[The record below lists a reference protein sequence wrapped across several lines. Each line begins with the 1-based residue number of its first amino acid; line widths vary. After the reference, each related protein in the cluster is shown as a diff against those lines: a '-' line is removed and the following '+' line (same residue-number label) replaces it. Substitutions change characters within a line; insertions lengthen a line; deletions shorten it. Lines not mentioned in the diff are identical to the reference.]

1 MSDNNELDS
10 FFSELSNNE
19 PKKEA
24 SPKQQETSDVSL
36 EDEFARLLNNFISGE
51 DTPPPSTEAK
61 PQSNTSSGL
70 EDFITEEKQTQPQN
84 LDNFVPTEAP
94 ASKENL
100 DNFIT
105 EDSSTDL
112 TSALSQAKVE
122 VMPEKSEEEILLKSE
137 EFELSRAI
145 YNFQDGIN
153 AIADKKN
160 LKTPVMEYDY
170 KMLHPNY
177 KPSVG
182 RKIAQYLLDCW
193 DLINKYDPENMKRL
207 SKDATDEEF
216 LVFAESLTDTDM
228 QLVIISYVEILINL
242 EICEVKYEQMKEI
255 AIKNKIKKEL
265 YEEYMKLQERKN
277 MFIEK
282 LKQQNFPINV
292 DALMNNYFKAAQKDA
307 KGAFDALTKNPAMYT
322 PIEFDKIKP
331 KFFGLIKVAPEDGIK
346 FNQKIG
352 AFIKKLKI

>member
-1 MSDNNELDS
+1 MADNNLDS
-10 FFSELSNNE
+10 FFAELSDNE
-19 PKKEA
+19 PEKET
-24 SPKQQETSDVSL
+24 SSKPQETSNASL

-51 DTPPPSTEAK
+51 DAPSSPEPKA
-61 PQSNTSSGL
+61 QSNASSELDG
-70 EDFITEEKQTQPQN
+70 FITEEKQNQN
-84 LDNFVPTEAP
+84 LDNFIIA
-94 ASKENL
+94 
-100 DNFIT
+100 
-105 EDSSTDL
+105 DSSKDISSSL
-112 TSALSQAKVE
+112 GEVKVD
-122 VMPEKSEEEILLKSE
+122 VLPEKSEEEIMLKTE
-137 EFELSRAI
+137 EYELSRAI

-160 LKTPVMEYDY
+160 LKTPSIEYDY

-193 DLINKYDPENMKRL
+193 DLINKYDPENMKKL
-207 SKDATDEEF
+207 SKNATDEEF
-216 LVFAESLTDTDM
+216 LVFAEGLTDTDM

-265 YEEYMKLQERKN
+265 YEEYMQLQERKA

-292 DALMNNYFKAAQKDA
+292 DALINNYFKAAQKDA
-307 KGAFDALTKNPAMYT
+307 KGAFEALTKNPAMFT

-331 KFFGLIKVAPEDGIK
+331 RFFGLIKVAPEDGIK

-352 AFIKKLKI
+352 AFIKKIKI

>member
-24 SPKQQETSDVSL
+24 SPKQEEASDVNL
-36 EDEFARLLNNFISGE
+36 EDEFARLLN
-51 DTPPPSTEAK
+51 
-61 PQSNTSSGL
+61 
-70 EDFITEEKQTQPQN
+70 DFITGENSSSPTSQVTSLNKEIEPS
-84 LDNFVPTEAP
+84 LDNFINEEILEQT
-94 ASKENL
+94 KEL

-105 EDSSTDL
+105 QDTNQDTSDL
-112 TSALSQAKVE
+112 GVELSQTTPTSL
-122 VMPEKSEEEILLKSE
+122 PEQSEEESLLKPE

-160 LKTPVMEYDY
+160 LKAPSIDYNY

-193 DLINKYDPENMKRL
+193 DVINKYDPESMKKL
-207 SKDATDEEF
+207 SKNATDEEF
-216 LVFAESLTDTDM
+216 LVFAEGLTDTDM
-228 QLVIISYVEILINL
+228 QLVIISYIEILINL
-242 EICEVKYEQMKEI
+242 EICEIKYEQMKEI
-255 AIKNKIKKEL
+255 AVKNKIKKEL
-265 YEEYMKLQERKN
+265 YEEYLSLQERKA

-292 DALMNNYFKAAQKDA
+292 DALINNYFKAAQKDA
-307 KGAFDALTKNPAMYT
+307 KGAFEALTKNPAMFT

-331 KFFGLIKVAPEDGIK
+331 RFFGLIKVAPEDGIK